1 MPTVRL
7 LRRSVLLHGA
17 AYDQHNVNPALSTL
31 SVCLEERWGNSVQ
44 ICSGGMLRSECTD
57 VSCLGHNSAI
67 YCKHSNGWNSRK
79 FLVMSFQ
86 IKINFISLAIKK
98 TGARSARA
106 HSKGKNKTSLI
117 NICLIICY
125 IGSPFP
131 TRWED

>member
-1 MPTVRL
+1 
-7 LRRSVLLHGA
+7 
-17 AYDQHNVNPALSTL
+17 
-31 SVCLEERWGNSVQ
+31 
-44 ICSGGMLRSECTD
+44 
-57 VSCLGHNSAI
+57 
-67 YCKHSNGWNSRK
+67 
-79 FLVMSFQ
+79 MSFQ

-106 HSKGKNKTSLI
+106 HSKGKTKTSLI